1 MLAWSASANASELFI
16 SVLVVGEIRH
26 GIERLRRRDPLQ
38 SDAIE
43 RWLEQ
48 LKTDFAERLIG
59 VSAAVAERWGRLNA
73 ARTLPTIDGLIAATA
88 IEHDLTL
95 VTRDLSASVPGLRV
109 LNPWAT

>member
-95 VTRDLSASVPGLRV
+95 VTRGLSASVPGLRL
-109 LNPWAT
+109 LNPWA